1 MAGEISKYAMESAY
15 KDVER
20 DALDRTTRQENPKA
34 ILLDGQPGA
43 GKSAL
48 AAEAVR
54 ELRANGGAVVIA
66 ADRMREE
73 NPRYRQLSREDPQN
87 AAELTQ
93 KEAGEWATRLTM
105 AAVENRRNLVV
116 DGTMRSPE
124 SIRDLTTR
132 LKENGYEVEARLLA
146 VNAETSITH
155 ARFRFEEQVAARGS
169 GRFLNKEH
177 HDNAYTGMVESVR
190 ALERDRL
197 TDSVR
202 VYDANQR
209 QIYENRIERG
219 DWQKKAEAVQVLE
232 QERTRAWTH
241 AERRDYVSALD
252 DINAL
257 AKQREGV
264 RDNVT
269 YTVGTVARDD
279 HKDYSNVHDAA
290 RAFRDAKAEDRP
302 YVIRTE
308 RLPNNRE
315 AASIQGQTTYV
326 EKDGVREY
334 GKFIVG
340 NDEPLKRAY
349 AEALRPEQERSARP
363 VLADREELAAKLDAA
378 RRDLSRF
385 EQTTTYQRAQ
395 AFDQLNK
402 HAALERH
409 PELDGAYK
417 QLIDIKQSL
426 IPQTS
431 QEQRDNSYF
440 SARAQLSEQIHR
452 GHIPEGNVTL
462 DESRRVIDMAANHR
476 GLMVRDSQ
484 ELKQDVKGE
493 VVATS
498 SHHALVKMSDMV
510 AVRYEKG
517 GLNRDVQVGEK
528 LAIQH
533 GHEKS
538 EVYQQ
543 GNEPA
548 RENARDM
555 GRDMGR

>member
-1 MAGEISKYAMESAY
+1 MAGEVSKYAMESAY

-20 DALDRTTRQENPKA
+20 DALARTTPQEHPKA
-34 ILLDGQPGA
+34 ILLGGQPGA

-54 ELRANGGAVVIA
+54 ELRASGGAVVID

-73 NPRYRQLSREDPQN
+73 NPRYKQLSKEYPQN
-87 AAELTQ
+87 AADRTQ

-105 AAVENRRNLVV
+105 AAVDNRRNLVV

-124 SIRDLTTR
+124 NIRDLATR
-132 LKENGYEVEARLLA
+132 LKDNGYEVEARVLA
-146 VNAETSITH
+146 VNPETSMTR
-155 ARFRFEEQVAARGS
+155 ARLRFEEQVAERGT
-169 GRFLNKEH
+169 GRFVNKEQ
-177 HDNAYTGMVESVR
+177 HDNAYAGMVESVR
-190 ALERDRL
+190 ALERDKL
-197 TDSVR
+197 VDSVR

-209 QIYENRIERG
+209 QIYENRQERG

-241 AERRDYVSALD
+241 SERRDYVSALE

-269 YTVGTVARDD
+269 YTVGTVAKNDP
-279 HKDYSNVHDAA
+279 KEYSNVHEAA
-290 RAFRDAKAEDRP
+290 RAFRDAKAEDQP

-308 RLPNNRE
+308 RLPNGRE
-315 AASIQGQTTYV
+315 SASTPGQTTYT

-334 GKFIVG
+334 GKYIGG
-340 NDEPLKRAY
+340 NDEALKRAY
-349 AEALRPEQERSARP
+349 AEAQHERSTRP
-363 VLADREELAAKLDAA
+363 ILADRDELAAKLDAA
-378 RRDLSRF
+378 RNDLARF
-385 EQTTTYQRAQ
+385 EQTATYRRAQ
-395 AFDQLNK
+395 AFDQLTK
-402 HAALERH
+402 REALERH

-417 QLIDIKQSL
+417 QLHDIKQSWT
-426 IPQTS
+426 PQTS
-431 QEQRDNSYF
+431 QDQRETSYF
-440 SARAQLSEQIHR
+440 TARAELSEQLHR
-452 GHIPEGNVTL
+452 GHIPQGNVTL

-476 GLMVRDSQ
+476 GLMVRDAQ

-517 GLNRDVQVGEK
+517 GLDRDVQVGEK
-528 LAIQH
+528 LTIQH
-533 GHEKS
+533 GNEKS
-538 EVYQQ
+538 QVYEQ
-543 GNEPA
+543 GKEPA
-548 RENARDM
+548 REHARDM